1 MKVLLDTCVWGG
13 VREVLIRA
21 GYEVDSTASWPEDPG
36 DLEILAY
43 TSVSGLLWRY
53 VGHGH
58 FDCEGRPELP
68 GQRAR
73 LGRLVREVF

>member
-43 TSVSGLLWRY
+43 AARQGGSA
-53 VGHGH
+53 
-58 FDCEGRPELP
+58 CNP
-68 GQRAR
+68 GQGFR
-73 LGRLVREVF
+73 